1 MAIVLFFALQQP
13 NDEMI
18 DGYVL
23 KEDFTWG
30 DDHPYYSETAPDH
43 VAFKNTVET
52 DQESSL
58 IQIVGKYIRKTG
70 DRSILDEEVAGRTVY
85 QRMVG
90 MIDYDER
97 TL

>member
-1 MAIVLFFALQQP
+1 MPEAVTPRYGRCDMNTFIEVACEESNPSDLRNAILLFFALQQP

-23 KEDFTWG
+23 KTDFNWG
-30 DDHPYYSETAPDH
+30 DDHPYYSDAAPDH

-58 IQIVGKYIRKTG
+58 IL
-70 DRSILDEEVAGRTVY
+70 S
-85 QRMVG
+85 
-90 MIDYDER
+90 
-97 TL
+97 